1 MNRLRC
7 VLWFAALLATGCAST
22 GGPAHSEGSTTRGR
36 RSKGVIAPSVPVPE
50 SPIEN
55 ATADDSAS
63 NAAAAPVIHIVRRG
77 ETAYRIARNFAV
89 SVDELAA
96 ANGLSDPRRIF
107 EGQRLTIPKP
117 FDRDPDRAPLTPVTL
132 IQPSP
137 VLASTQQTHVPALA
151 STGEPVRSAATSWI
165 WPVEGPLGS
174 RFGAERRS
182 HSHAGVDILA
192 AAGTDV
198 RAARPGR
205 VLFAGSR
212 GHYGRLVIID
222 HEDGYTSYYSHNSKN
237 RVSAGDRVEQGEI
250 VAECGRSG
258 NATAPHVHFEIRLS
272 GEPVDPLPFLP

>member
-7 VLWFAALLATGCAST
+7 VLWIAALLATGCAST
-22 GGPAHSEGSTTRGR
+22 GGPAHSEGSNTRGR
-36 RSKGVIAPSVPVPE
+36 RSKGVIAPNGPVTE
-50 SPIEN
+50 APIEN
-55 ATADDSAS
+55 ATADDTAS
-63 NAAAAPVIHIVRRG
+63 NAAASPVIHIVRRG

-89 SVDELAA
+89 TVDELAA

-117 FDRDPDRAPLTPVTL
+117 FDRDPDRGSLTPASL

-137 VLASTQQTHVPALA
+137 VLTSTQQTRS
-151 STGEPVRSAATSWI
+151 STAEPVHSAAASWI

-174 RFGAERRS
+174 RFGVERRS

-250 VAECGRSG
+250 VAECGQSG

>member
-22 GGPAHSEGSTTRGR
+22 GSPAHPEGPTTRGR
-36 RSKGVIAPSVPVPE
+36 RSKGVIAPSGPVLEP
-50 SPIEN
+50 PAHN
-55 ATADDSAS
+55 ATAHDTAL
-63 NAAAAPVIHIVRRG
+63 NAAASPVIHIVRRG

-107 EGQRLTIPKP
+107 EGQRLTIPRP
-117 FDRDPDRAPLTPVTL
+117 FDRDPDRETLTPVTL

-137 VLASTQQTHVPALA
+137 VLTSTTQPRIPALPSA
-151 STGEPVRSAATSWI
+151 AEPVHSAAASWI

-174 RFGAERRS
+174 RFGAERRR

-237 RVSAGDRVEQGEI
+237 RVSEGDRVEQGEI
-250 VAECGRSG
+250 VAECGQSG

-272 GEPVDPLPFLP
+272 GEPLDPLPFLP